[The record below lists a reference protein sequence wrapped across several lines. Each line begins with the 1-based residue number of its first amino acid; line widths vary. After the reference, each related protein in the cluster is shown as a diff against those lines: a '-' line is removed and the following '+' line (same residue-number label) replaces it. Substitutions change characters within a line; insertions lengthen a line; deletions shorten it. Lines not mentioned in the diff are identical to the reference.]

1 MKKLILASSSPRRK
15 MLLEWAELS
24 FEIQPSDADEF
35 VDPSLSPVDVALSIA
50 NRKNE
55 KVFKDVQ
62 ANEKNFI
69 ILSADTI
76 VVLNNEIIGKPQDR
90 SEAIEILQQLS
101 GQTHEVVTGVCLKD
115 DQIEISFTETTQ
127 VSFYALTYDQII
139 HYIDVYKPYDKAGGY
154 AIQEWIGVVGIKEIK
169 GDFYNVMGLPVSRVV
184 ASLKSDY
191 NFPLR

>member
-35 VDPSLSPVDVALSIA
+35 VDPSLSPVEVALSIA

-90 SEAIEILQQLS
+90 SEAIEMLQQLS

-127 VSFYALTYDQII
+127 VSFHALTYDQII

-184 ASLKSDY
+184 TSLKSDY